1 MASSIASI
9 TICRSITF
17 SRATAS
23 AICKSS
29 SRLALMAIGFP
40 PSLECFVS
48 VQPAGAA
55 PDARAVPGA
64 RAVPLGLRFGRVLV
78 LYRRRAPAQ
87 GFAHQLVREHEASL
101 ADGGKGEAYDRPLLR
116 LDVGQVQQR
125 RLALDAP
132 DHPPKP
138 LAAVQGQAQLDLG
151 LVP

>member
-29 SRLALMAIGFP
+29 SLLALIAIGFP

-55 PDARAVPGA
+55 PDARAVP
-64 RAVPLGLRFGRVLV
+64 LGLRLGRVLV

-125 RLALDAP
+125 
-132 DHPPKP
+132 
-138 LAAVQGQAQLDLG
+138 
-151 LVP
+151 